1 MFKKLMATA
10 LVVFSLVSCS
20 KNQQVLQPQLAD
32 EVLSKAGVVEGA
44 PKPVIPCSN
53 VIQFDLKQGKREA
66 IPTIWSIQMT
76 YTVKAC
82 NTAQAL
88 SASIDVFDINTGVQV
103 FTISDL
109 PLSGKATFLGVAYGY
124 YKAVLKVVDVQTG
137 AVIETK
143 VSTIKV
149 AWPGV

>member
-1 MFKKLMATA
+1 MALA

-20 KNQQVLQPQLAD
+20 KNQQVLQPQLGG
-32 EVLSKAGVVEGA
+32 EVLSKAGVVEGT

-76 YTVKAC
+76 YSIKAC
-82 NTAQAL
+82 NAGQEL
-88 SASIDVFDINTGVQV
+88 SASIDVFDFNTGEQV
-103 FTISDL
+103 YAATDL
-109 PLSGKATFLGVAYGY
+109 PLSGKATFLGVAFGI
-124 YKAVLKVVDVQTG
+124 YKAVLKVADVQTG

-143 VSTIKV
+143 IATIKV